1 MADKYFVDGDGGQS
15 RLING
20 EMAARPSISTSLDSV
35 RAYQW
40 EVTFHFPSPFTGADK
55 IGNQNKPLT
64 LAAKQVNG
72 LGFSVEDIEVNRVN
86 DKVYYPGRVSYEEA
100 VITFDN
106 LAQAK
111 VDKLL
116 YEVMSKTFNPRT
128 GVLGAVGAAGGAQ
141 GNVKG
146 EIQLVQLNADGTPRN
161 IIRLMGAY
169 AKNLTHGEYNYSTNE
184 FHTLE
189 MTFRYDNF
197 ITTVDGKGLGAVN
210 GNLEAE

>member
-1 MADKYFVDGDGGQS
+1 MADKYFVDGDGGQT
-15 RLING
+15 RVIKG
-20 EMAARPSISTSLDSV
+20 DEAARPSISTSLDSV

-40 EVTFHFPSPFTGADK
+40 EVTFSFPSPFTGIEPLGK
-55 IGNQNKPLT
+55 QNKPLT

-128 GVLGAVGAAGGAQ
+128 GVLGAVGGPGGAM

-146 EIQLVQLNADGTPRN
+146 EIQLVQLKADGTPRN

-197 ITTVDGKGLGAVN
+197 ITTVDGKGGVDGKLT
-210 GNLEAE
+210 AE